1 MQKGK
6 IHLSPTSFLLPAVLA
21 DGHSSPTGGHFGY
34 LKTLTRISSSFLWPG
49 IRGSIK
55 RFIRDCEVCQRCK
68 HETLRP
74 AGLLQPLPVPQRIWT
89 DISMDFIEGLPL
101 SQGYN
106 VIMVVVDRLS
116 NYAHFMPLRHPFTA
130 IVVAKC
136 FMNNVVKLHGMP
148 LSIVSD
154 RDKIFISDFWKS
166 LFRLH
171 DTKLCYNSSYHPQTD
186 GQTEVVN
193 RTLEQ
198 YLRCFTSD
206 QPKKWME
213 WLAWAEYGYNT
224 AVHSASKISP
234 FEAVYGI
241 PPPSLVPYVPGTIK
255 LQVVDDILK
264 TREVIL
270 RDLRRNLLLAQER
283 MKTRADLHR
292 REVSFQVGDYV
303 FLKLQPYRQKS
314 VSFRSSLKL
323 SPRFF
328 GPFRVLA
335 RVGAVAYK
343 LDLPADARIHNVFH
357 VSLLKKKWGP
367 IVEDTVVPLPP
378 ISAEEVLLPEP
389 EAILDRRVIQ
399 KGKYRPKTE
408 ILVQWKGALPE
419 DASWEN
425 LWRFTKTYPQF
436 NLADKAVQRGMD

>member
-1 MQKGK
+1 
-6 IHLSPTSFLLPAVLA
+6 
-21 DGHSSPTGGHFGY
+21 
-34 LKTLTRISSSFLWPG
+34 
-49 IRGSIK
+49 
-55 RFIRDCEVCQRCK
+55 
-68 HETLRP
+68 
-74 AGLLQPLPVPQRIWT
+74 
-89 DISMDFIEGLPL
+89 
-101 SQGYN
+101 
-106 VIMVVVDRLS
+106 
-116 NYAHFMPLRHPFTA
+116 
-130 IVVAKC
+130 
-136 FMNNVVKLHGMP
+136 
-148 LSIVSD
+148 
-154 RDKIFISDFWKS
+154 
-166 LFRLH
+166 
-171 DTKLCYNSSYHPQTD
+171 
-186 GQTEVVN
+186 
-193 RTLEQ
+193 
-198 YLRCFTSD
+198 
-206 QPKKWME
+206 ME

-255 LQVVDDILK
+255 LQAVDDILK

-270 RDLRRNLLLAQER
+270 RDLRRNLLLAQEC

-367 IVEDTVVPLPP
+367 VVEDTVVTLPP

-436 NLADKAVQRGMD
+436 NLADKVVRRGMD